1 MLPVSNLLD
10 GNLLDGNLLVG
21 KLLVGKLL
29 VSKLLAGSLW
39 GLGWRARRPGPAGI
53 LGADAPAAGR

>member
-1 MLPVSNLLD
+1 MLPVS
-10 GNLLDGNLLVG
+10 NLLDGNLLVG
-21 KLLVGKLL
+21 KLLV
-29 VSKLLAGSLW
+29 SKLLAGNLW